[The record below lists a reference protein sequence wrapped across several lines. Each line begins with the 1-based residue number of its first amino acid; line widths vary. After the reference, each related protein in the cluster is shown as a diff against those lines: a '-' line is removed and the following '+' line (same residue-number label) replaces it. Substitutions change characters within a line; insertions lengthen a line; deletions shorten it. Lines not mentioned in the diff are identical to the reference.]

1 MIKEIKK
8 LLESLF
14 DDDDDELFNDD
25 NIGITN
31 DLLEDDARKIREQ
44 LLKGMVVSDDDL
56 ELVCQDA
63 FKYKVKDFSELVHI
77 IADIKQQLY
86 KDKVD
91 AFNLNWL
98 DISNVTMLDQ
108 LFNVGTFNR
117 QYIFWDV
124 SDWDT
129 SHVTSMV
136 GTFNG
141 CKDICDLSKWDTSKV
156 TSMVNMFYECSTFN
170 GNISNWDV
178 SKVTR
183 FDSMFYGC
191 SSFNQDIS
199 NWDISSA
206 ENLSYMFYNCIK
218 FNQPI
223 QKWNITKNMDISYLL
238 YGCTSF
244 DQDLSL
250 IDLRSFQTGYFDLYD
265 TGTKT
270 QKEHKS
276 ARVLDEWDFLK
287 LGFDRS
293 TEQFDVGEFEYGDGG
308 DNNYYPK
315 IYTVNID
322 IDAINHLT
330 DDDYF
335 MDLEDIITLEGQDP
349 DTYQNEDLLTIDVLT
364 YSEFELL
371 YDICSEVSDDN
382 VNKGDGFP
390 PMKIL
395 IKNKVINDLYDI
407 KEIVDDTN
415 IEYYIKRE
423 LLSLDIK
430 YEEFNSYTGWN
441 INEFKKFLLNIN
453 NEINKIK
460 KRWQENCKI
469 K

>member
-25 NIGITN
+25 NIGMTN

-156 TSMVNMFYECSTFN
+156 TSMVNMFYGCSTFN

-206 ENLSYMFYNCIK
+206 ENLSYMFYNCRK

-382 VNKGDGFP
+382 VKKGDGFP

-395 IKNKVINDLYDI
+395 IKNKVVNDLYDI
-407 KEIVDDTN
+407 KEIVDNTN

-460 KRWQENCKI
+460 QN
-469 K
+469 

>member
-25 NIGITN
+25 NIGMTN

-86 KDKVD
+86 KDKVE

-156 TSMVNMFYECSTFN
+156 TSMVNMFYGCSTFN
-170 GNISNWDV
+170 GNISNWNV

-308 DNNYYPK
+308 DNHYYPK

-395 IKNKVINDLYDI
+395 IKNKVVNDLYDI
-407 KEIVDDTN
+407 KEIVDNTN

-460 KRWQENCKI
+460 QN
-469 K
+469 

>member
-25 NIGITN
+25 NIGMTN

-156 TSMVNMFYECSTFN
+156 TSMVNMFYGCSTFN

-315 IYTVNID
+315 IYRVNID

-395 IKNKVINDLYDI
+395 IKNKVVNDLYDI
-407 KEIVDDTN
+407 KEIVDNTN

-460 KRWQENCKI
+460 QN
-469 K
+469 

>member
-44 LLKGMVVSDDDL
+44 LLKGIVVSDDDL

-91 AFNLNWL
+91 TFNLNWL

-108 LFNVGTFNR
+108 LFNVSTFNR
-117 QYIFWDV
+117 HYIFWDV

-156 TSMVNMFYECSTFN
+156 TSMVNMFYDCTTFN
-170 GNISNWDV
+170 CNISNWDV

-206 ENLSYMFYNCIK
+206 KNLSKMFYRCRK

-322 IDAINHLT
+322 IDAINQLT

-395 IKNKVINDLYDI
+395 IKNKVVNDLYDI
-407 KEIVDDTN
+407 KEIVDNTN

-460 KRWQENCKI
+460 QN
-469 K
+469 

>member
-25 NIGITN
+25 NIGMTN
-31 DLLEDDARKIREQ
+31 DLLEDDVRKIHEQ

-63 FKYKVKDFSELVHI
+63 FKYKVKDFNELVHI

-91 AFNLNWL
+91 AFSLNWL
-98 DISNVTMLDQ
+98 DISNVTILDQ
-108 LFNVGTFNR
+108 LFNVGIFNR

-129 SHVTSMV
+129 SHVTSMA

-156 TSMVNMFYECSTFN
+156 ISMVNMFYECSTFN
-170 GNISNWDV
+170 GNISNWNV

-308 DNNYYPK
+308 DNHYYPK

-322 IDAINHLT
+322 IDAINQLT

-395 IKNKVINDLYDI
+395 IKNKVVNDLYDI
-407 KEIVDDTN
+407 KEIVDNTN

-423 LLSLDIK
+423 LLQLDIK

-460 KRWQENCKI
+460 QN
-469 K
+469 

>member
-14 DDDDDELFNDD
+14 DDDDAELFNDD
-25 NIGITN
+25 NIGMTN

-86 KDKVD
+86 KNKVD

-170 GNISNWDV
+170 GNISNWNV

-206 ENLSYMFYNCIK
+206 ENLSYMFYNCRK

-308 DNNYYPK
+308 DNHYYPK

-382 VNKGDGFP
+382 VKKGDGFP

-395 IKNKVINDLYDI
+395 IKNKVVNDLYDI
-407 KEIVDDTN
+407 KEIVDNTN

-460 KRWQENCKI
+460 QN
-469 K
+469 

>member
-25 NIGITN
+25 NIGMTN

-129 SHVTSMV
+129 SHVTSMA

-382 VNKGDGFP
+382 VKKGDGFP
-390 PMKIL
+390 SMKIL
-395 IKNKVINDLYDI
+395 IKNKVVNDLYDI
-407 KEIVDDTN
+407 KEIVDNTN

-460 KRWQENCKI
+460 QN
-469 K
+469 

>member
-25 NIGITN
+25 NIGMTN

-44 LLKGMVVSDDDL
+44 LLKGMVVSDNDL

-117 QYIFWDV
+117 QYIFWNV

-141 CKDICDLSKWDTSKV
+141 CKDICDLSKWDTSHV

-170 GNISNWDV
+170 SNISNWNV

-191 SSFNQDIS
+191 LSFNQDIS

-206 ENLSYMFYNCIK
+206 ENLSYMFYNCRK

-250 IDLRSFQTGYFDLYD
+250 IDLRSFMNGYFDLYD

-308 DNNYYPK
+308 DNHYYPK
-315 IYTVNID
+315 IYRVNID

-371 YDICSEVSDDN
+371 YDICSEVSEDN

-395 IKNKVINDLYDI
+395 IKNKVVNDLYDI
-407 KEIVDDTN
+407 KEIVDNTN

-423 LLSLDIK
+423 LLQLDIK

-460 KRWQENCKI
+460 QN
-469 K
+469 

>member
-44 LLKGMVVSDDDL
+44 LLKGIVVSDDDL

-156 TSMVNMFYECSTFN
+156 TSMVNMFYGCSTFN

-308 DNNYYPK
+308 DNHYFPK
-315 IYTVNID
+315 IYRVNID
-322 IDAINHLT
+322 IDAINQLT

-395 IKNKVINDLYDI
+395 IKNKVVNDLYDI
-407 KEIVDDTN
+407 KEIVDNTN

-430 YEEFNSYTGWN
+430 YEEFNSYTGWD

-460 KRWQENCKI
+460 QN
-469 K
+469 

>member
-25 NIGITN
+25 NIGMTN

-108 LFNVGTFNR
+108 LFNINTFNR

-156 TSMVNMFYECSTFN
+156 TSMVNMFYGCSTFN
-170 GNISNWDV
+170 GNISNWNV

-183 FDSMFYGC
+183 FDSMFFGC

-382 VNKGDGFP
+382 VKKGDGFP

-395 IKNKVINDLYDI
+395 IKNKVVNDLYDI
-407 KEIVDDTN
+407 KEIVDNTN

-430 YEEFNSYTGWN
+430 YEEFNSYTGWD

-460 KRWQENCKI
+460 QN
-469 K
+469 

>member
-25 NIGITN
+25 NIGMTN

-156 TSMVNMFYECSTFN
+156 TSMVNMFYGCSTFN

-206 ENLSYMFYNCIK
+206 ENLSYMFYNCRK

-308 DNNYYPK
+308 DNHYYPK

-371 YDICSEVSDDN
+371 YDICSEVSNDN
-382 VNKGDGFP
+382 VKKGDGFP

-395 IKNKVINDLYDI
+395 IKNKVVNDLYDI
-407 KEIVDDTN
+407 KEIVDNTN

-460 KRWQENCKI
+460 QN
-469 K
+469 

>member
-1 MIKEIKK
+1 MIKKIQK

-14 DDDDDELFNDD
+14 DDDYDEVFKDD
-25 NIGITN
+25 NIGMTN
-31 DLLEDDARKIREQ
+31 KLLEDDARKIREQ
-44 LLKGMVVSDDDL
+44 LLKGIVVSDDDL

-63 FKYKVKDFSELVHI
+63 FKYKVKDFNELTHI
-77 IADIKQQLY
+77 IADIKKQLY
-86 KDKVD
+86 RDKVD

-108 LFNVGTFNR
+108 LFNINTFNR

-129 SHVTSMV
+129 SNVTSMV

-156 TSMVNMFYECSTFN
+156 TSMVNMFYGCSTFN
-170 GNISNWDV
+170 GNISNWNV

-308 DNNYYPK
+308 DNHYYPK

-322 IDAINHLT
+322 IDAINQLT

-382 VNKGDGFP
+382 VKKGDGFP

-395 IKNKVINDLYDI
+395 IKNKVVNDLYDI
-407 KEIVDDTN
+407 KEIVDNTN

-460 KRWQENCKI
+460 QN
-469 K
+469 

>member
-31 DLLEDDARKIREQ
+31 DLLEDDVRKIHEQ

-56 ELVCQDA
+56 ELVCQDT

-129 SHVTSMV
+129 SHVTSMA

-199 NWDISSA
+199 NWDISGA

-382 VNKGDGFP
+382 VKKGDGFP

-395 IKNKVINDLYDI
+395 IKNKVVNDLYDI
-407 KEIVDDTN
+407 KEIVDNTN

-441 INEFKKFLLNIN
+441 INEFKEFLLNIN

-460 KRWQENCKI
+460 I
-469 K
+469 KQN

>member
-25 NIGITN
+25 NIGMTN
-31 DLLEDDARKIREQ
+31 DLLEDDVRKIHEQ

-63 FKYKVKDFSELVHI
+63 FKYKVKDFNELVHI

-156 TSMVNMFYECSTFN
+156 TSMVNMFYDCTTFN
-170 GNISNWDV
+170 CNISNWDV

-308 DNNYYPK
+308 DNHYFPK
-315 IYTVNID
+315 IYRVNID
-322 IDAINHLT
+322 IDAINQLT

-395 IKNKVINDLYDI
+395 IKNKVVNDLYDI
-407 KEIVDDTN
+407 KEIVDNTN

-460 KRWQENCKI
+460 QN
-469 K
+469 

>member
-25 NIGITN
+25 NIGMTN

-56 ELVCQDA
+56 ELVCQDT

-129 SHVTSMV
+129 SHVTSMT
-136 GTFNG
+136 GTFSG

-156 TSMVNMFYECSTFN
+156 TLMVNMFYECSTFN

-395 IKNKVINDLYDI
+395 IKNKVVNDLYDI
-407 KEIVDDTN
+407 KEIVDNTN

-460 KRWQENCKI
+460 QN
-469 K
+469 

>member
-129 SHVTSMV
+129 SHVTSMA

-156 TSMVNMFYECSTFN
+156 TSMVNMFYGCTTFN
-170 GNISNWDV
+170 GNISNWNV

-395 IKNKVINDLYDI
+395 IKNKVVNDLYDI
-407 KEIVDDTN
+407 KEIVDNTN

-460 KRWQENCKI
+460 QN
-469 K
+469 

>member
-31 DLLEDDARKIREQ
+31 NLLEDDVRKIHEQ

-156 TSMVNMFYECSTFN
+156 TSMVNMFYGCSTFN

-206 ENLSYMFYNCIK
+206 ENLSYMFYNCRK

-308 DNNYYPK
+308 DNHYYPK

-395 IKNKVINDLYDI
+395 IKNKVVNDLYDI
-407 KEIVDDTN
+407 KEIVDNTN

-460 KRWQENCKI
+460 QN
-469 K
+469 

>member
-25 NIGITN
+25 NIDISN
-31 DLLEDDARKIREQ
+31 ILFEDDVKKIHEQ
-44 LLKGMVVSDDDL
+44 LLKGIVVSDDDL

-156 TSMVNMFYECSTFN
+156 TSMVNMFYDCSTFN
-170 GNISNWDV
+170 GNISNWNV

-206 ENLSYMFYNCIK
+206 ENLSYMFYNCRK

-223 QKWNITKNMDISYLL
+223 QKWNITENMDISYLL
-238 YGCTSF
+238 YGCSSF

-250 IDLRSFQTGYFDLYD
+250 IDLRSFMNGYFDLYD

-315 IYTVNID
+315 IYAVNID
-322 IDAINHLT
+322 IDAINRLT

-395 IKNKVINDLYDI
+395 IKNKVVNDLYDI
-407 KEIVDDTN
+407 KEIVDNTN

-460 KRWQENCKI
+460 QN
-469 K
+469 

>member
-156 TSMVNMFYECSTFN
+156 TSMVNMFYGCSTFN
-170 GNISNWDV
+170 GNISNWNV

-183 FDSMFYGC
+183 FDSMFFGC

-293 TEQFDVGEFEYGDGG
+293 TEQFDVGEFEYGDGE
-308 DNNYYPK
+308 DNHYFPK
-315 IYTVNID
+315 IYRVNID
-322 IDAINHLT
+322 IDAINQLT

-382 VNKGDGFP
+382 VKKGDGFP

-395 IKNKVINDLYDI
+395 IKNKVVNDLYDI
-407 KEIVDDTN
+407 KEIVDNTN

-460 KRWQENCKI
+460 QN
-469 K
+469 

>member
-25 NIGITN
+25 NIGMTN
-31 DLLEDDARKIREQ
+31 DLLEDDVRKIHEQ

-56 ELVCQDA
+56 ELVCQDT

-129 SHVTSMV
+129 SHVTSMA

-156 TSMVNMFYECSTFN
+156 TSMVNMFYGCTTFN

-395 IKNKVINDLYDI
+395 IKNKVVNDLYDI
-407 KEIVDDTN
+407 KEIVDNTN

-441 INEFKKFLLNIN
+441 INEFKEFLLNIN

-460 KRWQENCKI
+460 QN
-469 K
+469 

>member
-1 MIKEIKK
+1 MIKEINK

-25 NIGITN
+25 NIGMTN

-44 LLKGMVVSDDDL
+44 LLKGMVVSDNDL

-117 QYIFWDV
+117 QYIFWNV

-141 CKDICDLSKWDTSKV
+141 CKDICDLSKWDTSHV

-170 GNISNWDV
+170 SNISNWNV

-191 SSFNQDIS
+191 LSFNQDIS

-206 ENLSYMFYNCIK
+206 ENLSYMFYNCKK

-250 IDLRSFQTGYFDLYD
+250 IDLRSFMNGYFDLYD

-308 DNNYYPK
+308 DNHYYPK
-315 IYTVNID
+315 IYRVNID

-371 YDICSEVSDDN
+371 YDICSEVSEDN

-395 IKNKVINDLYDI
+395 IKNKVVNDLYDI
-407 KEIVDDTN
+407 KEIVDNTN

-423 LLSLDIK
+423 LLQLDIK

-460 KRWQENCKI
+460 QN
-469 K
+469 

>member
-25 NIGITN
+25 NISMTN
-31 DLLEDDARKIREQ
+31 DLLEDDAKKIHEQ

-91 AFNLNWL
+91 TFNLNWL

-108 LFNVGTFNR
+108 LFNINTFNR

-141 CKDICDLSKWDTSKV
+141 CKDVCDLSKWDTSKV
-156 TSMVNMFYECSTFN
+156 TSMINMFYDCTTFN
-170 GNISNWDV
+170 CNISNWDV

-206 ENLSYMFYNCIK
+206 ENLSYMFYNCRK

-250 IDLRSFQTGYFDLYD
+250 IDLRSFMNGYFDLYD

-276 ARVLDEWDFLK
+276 ARVLNEWDFLK

-293 TEQFDVGEFEYGDGG
+293 TEQFDVGEFEYGDDG
-308 DNNYYPK
+308 DNHYYPK
-315 IYTVNID
+315 IYRVNID

-371 YDICSEVSDDN
+371 YDICSEVSEDN
-382 VNKGDGFP
+382 VNKGEGFP

-395 IKNKVINDLYDI
+395 IKNKVVNDLYDI
-407 KEIVDDTN
+407 KEIVDNTN

-460 KRWQENCKI
+460 QN
-469 K
+469 

>member
-31 DLLEDDARKIREQ
+31 NLLEDDVRKIHEQ

-91 AFNLNWL
+91 TFNLNWL

-395 IKNKVINDLYDI
+395 IKNKVVNDLYDI
-407 KEIVDDTN
+407 KEIVDNTN

-460 KRWQENCKI
+460 QN
-469 K
+469 

>member
-44 LLKGMVVSDDDL
+44 LLKGIVVSDDDL

-63 FKYKVKDFSELVHI
+63 FKYKVKDFNELVHI

-308 DNNYYPK
+308 DNHYYPK

-371 YDICSEVSDDN
+371 YDICSEVSEDN

-395 IKNKVINDLYDI
+395 IKNKVVNDLYDI
-407 KEIVDDTN
+407 KEIVDNTN

-460 KRWQENCKI
+460 QN
-469 K
+469 

>member
-31 DLLEDDARKIREQ
+31 DLLEDDVRKIHEQ
-44 LLKGMVVSDDDL
+44 LLKGMVVSDDL

-63 FKYKVKDFSELVHI
+63 FKYKVKDFNELTNI
-77 IADIKQQLY
+77 IADIKKQLY
-86 KDKVD
+86 RDKVD

-98 DISNVTMLDQ
+98 DISNVTMLNH
-108 LFNVGTFNR
+108 LFNVGIFNR

-136 GTFNG
+136 STFRG
-141 CKDICDLSKWDTSKV
+141 CKNICDLSKWDTSKV
-156 TSMVNMFYECSTFN
+156 TSMANMFDGCTTFN
-170 GNISNWDV
+170 SNISNWDV

-206 ENLSYMFYNCIK
+206 ENLSYMFYNCRK

-250 IDLRSFQTGYFDLYD
+250 IDLRSFMNGYFDLYD

-308 DNNYYPK
+308 DNYYYPK
-315 IYTVNID
+315 IYMVNID
-322 IDAINHLT
+322 IDAINLLT

-371 YDICSEVSDDN
+371 YDICSEVSDNN

-407 KEIVDDTN
+407 KEIVDNTN

-460 KRWQENCKI
+460 QN
-469 K
+469 

>member
-25 NIGITN
+25 NIGMTN

-156 TSMVNMFYECSTFN
+156 TSMVNMFYGCSTFN
-170 GNISNWDV
+170 GNISNWNV

-206 ENLSYMFYNCIK
+206 ENLSYMFYNCRK

-382 VNKGDGFP
+382 VKKGDGFP

-395 IKNKVINDLYDI
+395 IKNKVVNDLYDI
-407 KEIVDDTN
+407 KEIVDNTN

-460 KRWQENCKI
+460 QN
-469 K
+469 

>member
-156 TSMVNMFYECSTFN
+156 TSMVNMFYGCSTFN

-206 ENLSYMFYNCIK
+206 ENLSYMFYNCRK

-322 IDAINHLT
+322 IDAINQLT

-407 KEIVDDTN
+407 KEIVDNTN

-460 KRWQENCKI
+460 QN
-469 K
+469 

>member
-31 DLLEDDARKIREQ
+31 DLLEDDARKIHEQ

-77 IADIKQQLY
+77 IADIKKQLY
-86 KDKVD
+86 KYKVD
-91 AFNLNWL
+91 AFNLNWI

-108 LFNVGTFNR
+108 LFNVGTFNS

-156 TSMVNMFYECSTFN
+156 TSMVNMFYGCSTFN

-206 ENLSYMFYNCIK
+206 ENLSYMFYNCRK

-395 IKNKVINDLYDI
+395 IKNKVVNDLYDI
-407 KEIVDDTN
+407 KEIVDNTN

-460 KRWQENCKI
+460 QN
-469 K
+469 

>member
-25 NIGITN
+25 NIGMTN

-129 SHVTSMV
+129 SHVTSMA

-156 TSMVNMFYECSTFN
+156 TSMVNMFYGCSTFN

-178 SKVTR
+178 SKVKR

-308 DNNYYPK
+308 DNHYYPK

-371 YDICSEVSDDN
+371 YDICSEVSNDN
-382 VNKGDGFP
+382 VKKGDGFP

-395 IKNKVINDLYDI
+395 IKNKVVNDLYDI
-407 KEIVDDTN
+407 KEIVDNTN

-460 KRWQENCKI
+460 QN
-469 K
+469 

>member
-25 NIGITN
+25 NIGMTN
-31 DLLEDDARKIREQ
+31 VLLEDDARKIHEQ

-156 TSMVNMFYECSTFN
+156 TSMVNMFYDCTTFN

-206 ENLSYMFYNCIK
+206 ENLSYMFYNCRK

-315 IYTVNID
+315 IYKVNID
-322 IDAINHLT
+322 IDAINQLT

-371 YDICSEVSDDN
+371 YDICSEVSEDN

-395 IKNKVINDLYDI
+395 IKNKVVNDLYDI
-407 KEIVDDTN
+407 KEIVDNTN

-460 KRWQENCKI
+460 QN
-469 K
+469 

>member
-25 NIGITN
+25 NIGMTN

-156 TSMVNMFYECSTFN
+156 TSMVNMFYGCSTFN

-308 DNNYYPK
+308 DNHYFPK
-315 IYTVNID
+315 IYRVNID
-322 IDAINHLT
+322 IDAINQLT

-335 MDLEDIITLEGQDP
+335 MELEDIITLEGQDP

-395 IKNKVINDLYDI
+395 IKNKVVNDLYDI
-407 KEIVDDTN
+407 KEIVDNTN

-460 KRWQENCKI
+460 QN
-469 K
+469 

>member
-25 NIGITN
+25 NIGMTN
-31 DLLEDDARKIREQ
+31 DLLEDDVRKIHEQ

-129 SHVTSMV
+129 SHVTSMA

-206 ENLSYMFYNCIK
+206 ENLSYMFYNCRK

-382 VNKGDGFP
+382 VKKGDGFP

-395 IKNKVINDLYDI
+395 IKNKVVNDLYDI
-407 KEIVDDTN
+407 KEIVDNTN

-460 KRWQENCKI
+460 QN
-469 K
+469 

>member
-129 SHVTSMV
+129 SHVTSMT

-156 TSMVNMFYECSTFN
+156 TSMVNMFYGCSTFN

-407 KEIVDDTN
+407 KEIVDNTN

-460 KRWQENCKI
+460 QN
-469 K
+469 

>member
-129 SHVTSMV
+129 SHVTSMA

-206 ENLSYMFYNCIK
+206 ENLSYMFYNCRK

-308 DNNYYPK
+308 DNHYYPK
-315 IYTVNID
+315 IYRVNID
-322 IDAINHLT
+322 IDAINQLT

-407 KEIVDDTN
+407 KEIVDNTN

-460 KRWQENCKI
+460 QN
-469 K
+469 

>member
-56 ELVCQDA
+56 ELVCQDT

-156 TSMVNMFYECSTFN
+156 TSMVNMFYGCTTFN

-395 IKNKVINDLYDI
+395 IKNKVVNDLYDI
-407 KEIVDDTN
+407 KEIVDNTN

-460 KRWQENCKI
+460 QN
-469 K
+469 

>member
-25 NIGITN
+25 NIGMTN

-98 DISNVTMLDQ
+98 DISNVTMLNQ
-108 LFNVGTFNR
+108 LFNVGIFNR

-129 SHVTSMV
+129 SHVTSMT

-206 ENLSYMFYNCIK
+206 ENLSYMFYNCRK

-308 DNNYYPK
+308 DNHYFPK
-315 IYTVNID
+315 IYRVNID
-322 IDAINHLT
+322 IDAINQLT

-395 IKNKVINDLYDI
+395 IKNKVVNDLYDI
-407 KEIVDDTN
+407 KEIVDNTN

-453 NEINKIK
+453 NEINKIN
-460 KRWQENCKI
+460 QN
-469 K
+469 

>member
-25 NIGITN
+25 NIGMTK

-44 LLKGMVVSDDDL
+44 LLKGIVVSDDDL

-156 TSMVNMFYECSTFN
+156 TSMVNMFYGCSTFN

-308 DNNYYPK
+308 DNHYFPK
-315 IYTVNID
+315 IYRVNID
-322 IDAINHLT
+322 IDAINQLT

-460 KRWQENCKI
+460 QN
-469 K
+469 

>member
-108 LFNVGTFNR
+108 LFNVGTFNS

-156 TSMVNMFYECSTFN
+156 TSMVNMFYGCSTFN

-395 IKNKVINDLYDI
+395 IKNKVVNDLYDI
-407 KEIVDDTN
+407 KEIVDNTN

-460 KRWQENCKI
+460 QN
-469 K
+469 